1 MTAYFCRVALTVVLT
16 AIQSLLD
23 ALEALR
29 LSQADKELRAAAE
42 QRLLY
47 PNGQPQA
54 LVTNGYQA
62 SPAAAGGRPIDND
75 QTSMRSFRSETELS
89 YAGPGTGG
97 ISYAPNQSLDQ
108 VAKAAESWPDDKKMP
123 LDDGGIYFQPVDPIT
138 KLELID
144 PVLADDGCMCVTP
157 SKPIELG
164 LPD

>member
-1 MTAYFCRVALTVVLT
+1 MALTFDVPVA

-42 QRLLY
+42 QRLLH
-47 PNGQPQA
+47 PNGQPTA
-54 LVTNGYQA
+54 PAANGYHAPSAA
-62 SPAAAGGRPIDND
+62 SGGRPLDND
-75 QTSMRSFRSETELS
+75 QASMRSFRSETELS
-89 YAGPGTGG
+89 YAGPGPGG
-97 ISYAPNQSLDQ
+97 ISYAPNQSLAQ

-144 PVLADDGCMCVTP
+144 PVLADDGCM
-157 SKPIELG
+157 
-164 LPD
+164 